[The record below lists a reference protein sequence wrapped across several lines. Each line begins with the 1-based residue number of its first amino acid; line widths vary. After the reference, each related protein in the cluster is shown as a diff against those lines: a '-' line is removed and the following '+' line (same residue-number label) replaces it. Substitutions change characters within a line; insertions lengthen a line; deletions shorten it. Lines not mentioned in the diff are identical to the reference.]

1 MARQTRQRILDASL
15 MMFNAQGEPNVTTN
29 HIADELEI
37 SPGNL
42 YYHFRNKDDIIEQ
55 LFAVYEQRMDT
66 ALVAPS
72 GRLPGLEDVWLQ
84 LHLVFECIW
93 DYRFLYRDLVDILSR
108 NRRLRMR
115 FARILKRADEQAHTV
130 MRGLVQAGVMRA
142 SADEVDAASTNIL
155 VIATFWM
162 NYASA
167 RGDKDERA
175 SIRDGIVQVMML
187 IAPFLRDAERVH
199 LNTLRRSASAR
210 LTALRASAMA
220 VFGLRSGALGGGLR
234 FAAGSD
240 QQAERGQPDMP
251 QVGFDVG
258 RLLGLARGV
267 LADRGHVGPPWGLA
281 MTTHWRLRVEQ
292 SH

>member
-142 SADEVDAASTNIL
+142 SADEVDAAATNIL

-187 IAPFLRDAERVH
+187 ISPFLRDAERVH
-199 LNTLRRSASAR
+199 LNTL
-210 LTALRASAMA
+210 TRAYI
-220 VFGLRSGALGGGLR
+220 
-234 FAAGSD
+234 
-240 QQAERGQPDMP
+240 E
-251 QVGFDVG
+251 
-258 RLLGLARGV
+258 
-267 LADRGHVGPPWGLA
+267 
-281 MTTHWRLRVEQ
+281 
-292 SH
+292 

>member
-1 MARQTRQRILDASL
+1 MARETRQRILDASL
-15 MMFNAQGEPNVTTN
+15 AMFNAQGEPNVTTN

-55 LFAVYEQRMDT
+55 LFAVYEQRMDA
-66 ALVAPS
+66 ALAAPD

-115 FARILKRADEQAHTV
+115 FARILRRADEQAHAV
-130 MRGLVQAGVMRA
+130 MRGLLQAEVMRA

-155 VIATFWM
+155 VIATFWL
-162 NYASA
+162 NYAAA
-167 RGDKDERA
+167 RGDKDEQT

-199 LNTLRRSASAR
+199 LNTL
-210 LTALRASAMA
+210 TRAYI
-220 VFGLRSGALGGGLR
+220 
-234 FAAGSD
+234 D
-240 QQAERGQPDMP
+240 
-251 QVGFDVG
+251 
-258 RLLGLARGV
+258 
-267 LADRGHVGPPWGLA
+267 
-281 MTTHWRLRVEQ
+281 
-292 SH
+292 

>member
-15 MMFNAQGEPNVTTN
+15 SMFNAQGEPNVTTN

-55 LFAVYEQRMDT
+55 LFARYEERMDA
-66 ALVAPS
+66 ALAAPQ
-72 GRLPGLEDVWLQ
+72 GRLPGLEDIWLQ

-115 FARILKRADEQAHTV
+115 FARILKRADEQAHRV

-142 SADEVDAASTNIL
+142 SAAELDAAATNIL
-155 VIATFWM
+155 VIATFWL

-167 RGDKDERA
+167 RGDKDEQA

-199 LNTLRRSASAR
+199 LNTL
-210 LTALRASAMA
+210 TRAY
-220 VFGLRSGALGGGLR
+220 L
-234 FAAGSD
+234 D
-240 QQAERGQPDMP
+240 
-251 QVGFDVG
+251 
-258 RLLGLARGV
+258 
-267 LADRGHVGPPWGLA
+267 
-281 MTTHWRLRVEQ
+281 
-292 SH
+292 

>member
-15 MMFNAQGEPNVTTN
+15 AMFNAQGEPNVTTN

-55 LFAVYEQRMDT
+55 LFAGYEQRMDA
-66 ALVAPS
+66 ALSSPS

-108 NRRLRMR
+108 NRRLRLR
-115 FARILKRADEQAHTV
+115 FARILKRADEQAHQV

-142 SADEVDAASTNIL
+142 SADEVDAAATNIL

-162 NYASA
+162 NYAAA

-199 LNTLRRSASAR
+199 LNTL
-210 LTALRASAMA
+210 TRAY
-220 VFGLRSGALGGGLR
+220 L
-234 FAAGSD
+234 D
-240 QQAERGQPDMP
+240 
-251 QVGFDVG
+251 
-258 RLLGLARGV
+258 
-267 LADRGHVGPPWGLA
+267 
-281 MTTHWRLRVEQ
+281 
-292 SH
+292 

>member
-15 MMFNAQGEPNVTTN
+15 AMFNSQGEPNVTTN

-55 LFAVYEQRMDT
+55 LFAVYEQRMDA
-66 ALVAPS
+66 ALSAPS

-115 FARILKRADEQAHTV
+115 FARILKRADEQAHQV
-130 MRGLVQAGVMRA
+130 MRGLVQAGIMRA

-162 NYASA
+162 NYAAA

-199 LNTLRRSASAR
+199 LNTL
-210 LTALRASAMA
+210 TRAY
-220 VFGLRSGALGGGLR
+220 L
-234 FAAGSD
+234 D
-240 QQAERGQPDMP
+240 
-251 QVGFDVG
+251 
-258 RLLGLARGV
+258 
-267 LADRGHVGPPWGLA
+267 
-281 MTTHWRLRVEQ
+281 
-292 SH
+292 

>member
-15 MMFNAQGEPNVTTN
+15 VMFNAQGEPNVTTN

-42 YYHFRNKDDIIEQ
+42 YYHFRNKDDIIEH
-55 LFAVYEQRMDT
+55 LFGGYEQRMDA

-130 MRGLVQAGVMRA
+130 MRGLVQAGEMRA

-187 IAPFLRDAERVH
+187 ISPFLRDAERVH
-199 LNTLRRSASAR
+199 LNTL
-210 LTALRASAMA
+210 TRAYI
-220 VFGLRSGALGGGLR
+220 
-234 FAAGSD
+234 
-240 QQAERGQPDMP
+240 E
-251 QVGFDVG
+251 
-258 RLLGLARGV
+258 
-267 LADRGHVGPPWGLA
+267 
-281 MTTHWRLRVEQ
+281 
-292 SH
+292 

>member
-15 MMFNAQGEPNVTTN
+15 AMFNAQGEPNVTTN

-55 LFAVYEQRMDT
+55 LFAVYEQRMDA

-93 DYRFLYRDLVDILSR
+93 DYRFLYRDLVDILTR
-108 NRRLRMR
+108 NRRLRLR
-115 FARILKRADEQAHTV
+115 FARILKRADEQAHQV

-142 SADEVDAASTNIL
+142 SADEVDAAATNIL

-162 NYASA
+162 NYAAA

-199 LNTLRRSASAR
+199 LNTL
-210 LTALRASAMA
+210 TRAY
-220 VFGLRSGALGGGLR
+220 L
-234 FAAGSD
+234 D
-240 QQAERGQPDMP
+240 
-251 QVGFDVG
+251 
-258 RLLGLARGV
+258 
-267 LADRGHVGPPWGLA
+267 
-281 MTTHWRLRVEQ
+281 
-292 SH
+292 